1 MNIMVAENSGFMQV
15 FSIKFVNFIK
25 NISENL
31 EFFEEKVYKG
41 YVFLYIL
48 GVE

>member
-1 MNIMVAENSGFMQV
+1 MMKVKNHCFIQR
-15 FSIKFVNFIK
+15 FSIELVNFIK

-41 YVFLYIL
+41 YAFLYIL

>member
-1 MNIMVAENSGFMQV
+1 MVIAKNNRFMQD

-25 NISENL
+25 NIGENL
-31 EFFEEKVYKG
+31 EFFEEKVYKEDI
-41 YVFLYIL
+41 FLYIL